1 MKNLITT
8 IALITLLFNI
18 GNSQSF
24 EWDETLTPGMSQE
37 SKKMAA
43 DEKGNIFLV
52 GDYADS
58 KTNKLTNVFVAKY
71 NLDKELIWVKLI
83 GNDKNS
89 KIQSITL
96 DENGSP
102 IVTGFFTG
110 TLNLN
115 NRGSYVLTSDK
126 EKKSG
131 FVIKLNALGDTEWAQ
146 SFLTNDVN
154 YHIDLMVNKN
164 QDITVFGLNNSPG
177 LSGTMNVSGS
187 ALFSGSSLH
196 PSANPGGHSEGW
208 TLKTIG
214 TTVMSGTVNPNSRY
228 REMHALEVSG
238 TANFHGNQYI
248 TGNLYVSD
256 IIVAQEFHTE
266 FVSASITFSSGSTKM
281 GDTNDHTHQITGSVR
296 VSGSGPH
303 YFMGRQ
309 SAAGVAEGCSAMAKA
324 EFKECLCVL
333 VLG

>member
-8 IALITLLFNI
+8 IALIILLFNI

-110 TLNLN
+110 TLNLD

-177 LSGTMNVSGS
+177 LSGTMNVFFYQLNSMG
-187 ALFSGSSLH
+187 
-196 PSANPGGHSEGW
+196 E
-208 TLKTIG
+208 TLNYRYMVDG
-214 TTVMSGTVNPNSRY
+214 LVVNEMKLNS
-228 REMHALEVSG
+228 
-238 TANFHGNQYI
+238 
-248 TGNLYVSD
+248 
-256 IIVAQEFHTE
+256 
-266 FVSASITFSSGSTKM
+266 
-281 GDTNDHTHQITGSVR
+281 
-296 VSGSGPH
+296 
-303 YFMGRQ
+303 
-309 SAAGVAEGCSAMAKA
+309 
-324 EFKECLCVL
+324 EFKDISL
-333 VLG
+333 VIKESPE